1 MEIEEGSPNPEDL
14 AIAKRQRRALLV
26 VNMLNDFLDDDG
38 ALYCGYEAERIIP
51 TVIEAIEDH
60 LKEDQPVVFLQD
72 THGENDPEFELLPP
86 HCVEGTWGHQLI
98 PVLVDYTK
106 SDNAYVIRKSR
117 YSGFYE
123 TGLEGLLA
131 RLAPQVVTVVGVYTS
146 ICVMDTVK
154 DLWERGYRVRVLK
167 EGVADIGRE
176 PHQAALERM
185 AKLYGARIVQRWS
198 S

>member
-1 MEIEEGSPNPEDL
+1 MEIGEGSPNPAGPAMAE
-14 AIAKRQRRALLV
+14 RRRRRRALLV
-26 VNMLNDFLDDDG
+26 VDMLNDFLDDQG

-72 THGENDPEFELLPP
+72 THGENDPEFELFPP

-106 SDNAYVIRKSR
+106 SDNAYVIKKSR

-123 TGLEGLLA
+123 TDLEGLLA
-131 RLAPQVVTVVGVYTS
+131 RLAPQVVTVVGVCTS

-167 EGVADIGRE
+167 EGVADIAKE
-176 PHQAALERM
+176 PHRAALERM
-185 AKLYGARIVQRWS
+185 AKLYGVKIVQR
-198 S
+198 